1 VIDKLKYS
9 IHFCV
14 FLIFISNVNS
24 RELAYMLKNELKVCS
39 GNYNDGN
46 KEFTGTYMNGYL
58 KGKYQEYRVGVWKFW
73 YPNGKMKFE
82 GLYKDGTL
90 VSKKCWN
97 SKGESISC
105 DLLVISE
112 SERYRMLKDK

>member
-1 VIDKLKYS
+1 MTDKLNYS

-46 KEFTGTYMNGYL
+46 KEFTGTYMNGYV

-90 VSKKCWN
+90 ISKKCWN

>member
-1 VIDKLKYS
+1 MS
-9 IHFCV
+9 
-14 FLIFISNVNS
+14 
-24 RELAYMLKNELKVCS
+24 KNELKFCS
-39 GNYNDGN
+39 DSYNNGN
-46 KEFTGTYMNGYL
+46 KEFSEIYMDGYVNG
-58 KGKYQEYRVGVWKFW
+58 KHQKYRVGVWKFW

-105 DLLVISE
+105 HSLVISE
-112 SERYRMLKDK
+112 SERYRMFKDQ

>member
-1 VIDKLKYS
+1 MIDKLKYS

>member
-1 VIDKLKYS
+1 MKKL
-9 IHFCV
+9 HPLLCV
-14 FLIFISNVNS
+14 LFLTINLNIQSEEIPIMS
-24 RELAYMLKNELKVCS
+24 KNELKVCS

-46 KEFTGTYMNGYL
+46 KEFTGTYMNGYV

-97 SKGESISC
+97 FKGESISC